1 MLGSIRVLIFMST
14 KFTSTRFWL
23 IAVAVVLA
31 AIVFRQ
37 TFGTLLLALVFWALV
52 LAALFVLP
60 AVIGA
65 VAGSTIRDFI
75 FWLRVRRHRRQ
86 VSRYDHAA

>member
-1 MLGSIRVLIFMST
+1 MTRAPNKIAG
-14 KFTSTRFWL
+14 STRFWL
-23 IAVAVVLA
+23 IAFAVVFA
-31 AIVFRQ
+31 AIVFRHS
-37 TFGTLLLALVFWALV
+37 FGALLLSLVFLALVLG
-52 LAALFVLP
+52 ALFVLP

-75 FWLRVRRHRRQ
+75 FWMRVRRHRRQ

>member
-1 MLGSIRVLIFMST
+1 MNIKS
-14 KFTSTRFWL
+14 KSTRFWL
-23 IAVAVVLA
+23 VVCAVMFA
-31 AIVFRQ
+31 AIVFRHS
-37 TFGTLLLALVFWALV
+37 FGTLLLALVFWTLV
-52 LAALFVLP
+52 LGALFVLP

-75 FWLRVRRHRRQ
+75 FWMRVRRHRRQ